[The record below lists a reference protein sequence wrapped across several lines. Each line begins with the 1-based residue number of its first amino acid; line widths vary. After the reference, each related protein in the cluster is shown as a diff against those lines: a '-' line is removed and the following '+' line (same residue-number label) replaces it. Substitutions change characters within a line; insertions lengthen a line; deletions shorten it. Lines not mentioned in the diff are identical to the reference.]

1 MPIEAVKRDG
11 QGRFLVIK
19 GKLEDSAFTIVNIY
33 APNVDRCS
41 CQFFENLRGH
51 LLEFGISDEDN
62 IIIGGDFNCPL
73 NPRLDKQG
81 GILVPRA
88 NVVSA
93 IEGLQ
98 TTFNLHDNWRIKIR
112 T

>member
-1 MPIEAVKRDG
+1 M
-11 QGRFLVIK
+11 
-19 GKLEDSAFTIVNIY
+19 
-33 APNVDRCS
+33 
-41 CQFFENLRGH
+41 
-51 LLEFGISDEDN
+51 LEFGKCDGN

-81 GILVPRA
+81 GILVSWA

-98 TTFNLHDNWRIKIR
+98 TTFNLRDIWRIKNPDVKSY
-112 T
+112 TCSQKSPFVFL